1 MNMTSIISIKKTLQ
15 QQSEAY
21 SLYQLIKSE
30 IHAAYAFPQL
40 AIELIIPAFQ
50 RVYIVDDLYEHGFME
65 IKITLLVK
73 KDAYV
78 QYKSFI
84 GLQENKA
91 EAIFDVPVQITQK
104 ILCDE
109 EYAHADVLFCYKGKN
124 NQKVRINTRQEHHAA
139 VTKSSV
145 VIKAV
150 LDDEAQLQSNTLIF
164 VEKNAHRV
172 DAFQTSK
179 NIMLSSKARAI
190 AVPQLEVL
198 ANDVAC
204 KHGAAMSMIDSE
216 ALFYLQSRGLSELE
230 SKQLIIDSFLQ

>member
-1 MNMTSIISIKKTLQ
+1 MSITSIISIKKTLQ
-15 QQSEAY
+15 QQTETY

-40 AIELIIPAFQ
+40 DIELTIPALQ
-50 RVYIVDDLYEHGFME
+50 RVNIIDDLYQHGFTI

-73 KDAYV
+73 KDASV
-78 QYKSFI
+78 QYKSLI
-84 GLQENKA
+84 GLKSNTES
-91 EAIFDVPVQITQK
+91 IFDVPVQITQV
-104 ILCDE
+104 ISCDE
-109 EYAHADVLFCYKGKN
+109 EHAHADVLFCYKGIN

-139 VTKSSV
+139 ATKSSV
-145 VIKAV
+145 IIKAV
-150 LDDEAQLQSNTLIF
+150 LDDESQLQSNTLIF
-164 VEKNAHRV
+164 VDKNAHRV
-172 DAFQTSK
+172 DALQISK

-216 ALFYLQSRGLSELE
+216 ALFYLQSRGLSEVE